1 MHFDFY
7 LCLKLTNRVIFKGT
21 LDNGFKGNYFFF
33 FFWVRG
39 FDFLQNEP
47 LPSFIDSLFFL
58 LISLLF
64 LISVPYFFLLVLVL
78 LLLSAGFPSLLR
90 HQTWA
95 LLRSVERALGS
106 TNRITGVAR
115 AGVYGVCLHWPGPG
129 EGWVTLRWD
138 FLLSFMLLLFLSLR
152 FPPLSVPPGYYDLSA
167 SSSHTLPVYLWVHP
181 IWFFTSCLGKKVL
194 RTSAC
199 MSGVCVYVFKLQS
212 CRMHS
217 YNEPY
222 WD

>member
-1 MHFDFY
+1 MA
-7 LCLKLTNRVIFKGT
+7 L
-21 LDNGFKGNYFFF
+21 
-33 FFWVRG
+33 RG
-39 FDFLQNEP
+39 
-47 LPSFIDSLFFL
+47 IIFFL
-58 LISLLF
+58 LGAGFWFLAKWATAKLHRFTVFSPYFSPLFNFCSL
-64 LISVPYFFLLVLVL
+64 FFLLVLVL

-152 FPPLSVPPGYYDLSA
+152 FPPPSVPPGYYDLSA